1 MKKTNKF
8 LMFLIAI
15 VTMLFIV
22 PTFSNAAT
30 ISVKDEESLNDAVSR
45 ANVGDIITLENNIT
59 VTKPI
64 VIAKELTIMGNGY
77 TVTGSSDWTSTSG
90 NQTMFTAQ
98 ASSAKLTLKNINLQ
112 NGPKYGVQSYDGA
125 TVILDDVSITGFKYG
140 GVLANGGSVEVVN
153 LHLGYNGTNSN
164 NGIEID
170 KGSAATHNP
179 SLVMN
184 GVLVSDTTENVI
196 RIAENGYLTE
206 FTITNSS
213 TTTNKVVIAGNTVAL
228 TDANDNIIAES
239 TIPDK
244 ATANTDVKKV
254 IVTLISN
261 GETNKIAVDSGKTIT
276 QDFLKSHINIPENYQ
291 LDGFYIDAQYS
302 NEFDFNN
309 PLNSDTTIYTK
320 ISEITTVTPAPEIPA
335 EPEKDETPKTGI
347 QNYMGISL
355 LVIILSTIAFIYTK
369 KKDIKG

>member
-184 GVLVSDTTENVI
+184 GVLVSDTTENVV

-276 QDFLKSHINIPENYQ
+276 QDFLKLHINIPENYQ

-309 PLNSDTTIYTK
+309 PLNSDTTIYAK
-320 ISEITTVTPAPEIPA
+320 ISEIPTVTPAPEIPA